1 VALSRWAAADQL
13 HRSAKETAAMM
24 FAHAGRCE
32 ACVADDLLYAKAI
45 GSDRVFFVCAA
56 CSAAGVE
63 RPTEH
68 LPAWEQ
74 SITGRIREL
83 APMGWTLATS
93 SEVGDRLVA
102 KEVDNF
108 YEELIAHYPG
118 FQFRSGFSAEPSDGA
133 DGG

>member
-1 VALSRWAAADQL
+1 
-13 HRSAKETAAMM
+13 MM
-24 FAHAGRCE
+24 FAHAGWCE

-56 CSAAGVE
+56 CSAAGAE

-74 SITGRIREL
+74 SIRDRIEEL

-93 SEVGDRLVA
+93 SEVGGRLVA
-102 KEVDNF
+102 KEVNDF
-108 YEELIAHYPG
+108 YEELIADFPG
-118 FQFRSGFSAEPSDGA
+118 FQFRSRFNAEPSDGA

>member
-1 VALSRWAAADQL
+1 
-13 HRSAKETAAMM
+13 MM
-24 FAHAGRCE
+24 FAHAGLCE
-32 ACVADDLLYAKAI
+32 ACRADDLLYAKAL
-45 GSDRVFFVCAA
+45 GSDRMFFVCAA

-68 LPAWEQ
+68 LPPWEQ
-74 SITGRIREL
+74 SISDRSQEL
-83 APMGWTLATS
+83 APRGWTLATS
-93 SEVGDRLVA
+93 SEAGDRRVT
-102 KEVDNF
+102 KEVDDC

>member
-1 VALSRWAAADQL
+1 LRIHWLRAADRK
-13 HRSAKETAAMM
+13 RSAKETAAMM